1 MSCKIATHFLLEKR
15 RFWTKIRDFAAR
27 FSFEKRRFW
36 TKIRENP
43 FAEILISS
51 TQTGDLTSNTLNL
64 SNWTTVQLLIWKY
77 SKKYCNGATNQHR
90 FCGLYPTARNHSM
103 TVIRMIRLM
112 IWLWAV
118 ESWHHRRQTR
128 NFKVWQR
135 PIMRFATDGLRFLL
149 RYDFLRTC
157 GRSSSPRDEAF
168 MRPLPP
174 LFQCWT
180 WCAGASCAWKS
191 RRKPTSTQNFESG
204 PNIEREGVGA
214 SRGSKCSL

>member
-1 MSCKIATHFLLEKR
+1 MKIRDFAAHFLCQKRRFWTKIRDFAARFLLEKR

-118 ESWHHRRQTR
+118 ESWHHRRKTR

-135 PIMRFATDGLRFLL
+135 PIMRFATESDAKSGLTAFRTLKVD
-149 RYDFLRTC
+149 DF
-157 GRSSSPRDEAF
+157 F
-168 MRPLPP
+168 
-174 LFQCWT
+174 
-180 WCAGASCAWKS
+180 
-191 RRKPTSTQNFESG
+191 
-204 PNIEREGVGA
+204 NIDREGEERWFYGL
-214 SRGSKCSL
+214 G

>member
-1 MSCKIATHFLLEKR
+1 MRCRFAAHFFFEKRRFWTNIRDFAAHFFFEKRRFLTKIRDFAAHFLCQKRRFWTKIRDFAARFLLEKR

-112 IWLWAV
+112 I
-118 ESWHHRRQTR
+118 
-128 NFKVWQR
+128 
-135 PIMRFATDGLRFLL
+135 
-149 RYDFLRTC
+149 
-157 GRSSSPRDEAF
+157 
-168 MRPLPP
+168 
-174 LFQCWT
+174 
-180 WCAGASCAWKS
+180 
-191 RRKPTSTQNFESG
+191 
-204 PNIEREGVGA
+204 
-214 SRGSKCSL
+214 